1 MNSLS
6 QILDSI
12 ATGKYMG
19 LVGAFSRL
27 PTADETQMV
36 EQLGTRGQVYAG
48 RVTGITMEDGSGRN
62 WNVTIYNSKG
72 TMTIFVKAE

>member
-12 ATGKYMG
+12 ATGKYVG
-19 LVGAFSRL
+19 LV
-27 PTADETQMV
+27 
-36 EQLGTRGQVYAG
+36 GTRGQVYAG
-48 RVTGITMEDGSGRN
+48 RVTGIAMEDGSGRN
-62 WNVTIYNSKG
+62 WNITIRNSKG